1 MSGPEPPPGAAKL
14 GMPKWGLSMTEGK
27 LLDWLVEEG
36 AELAVG
42 DEVAEV
48 ETEKISGVVEA
59 PAAGVLRR
67 RVAEEEQVIPV
78 GGLLGVIAGAE
89 VSDED
94 IDRYVADF
102 EASFVPGEEG
112 EEGAGPQPETVEVA
126 AGALRVLEQGEGDE
140 VIVLLH
146 GFGGDLG
153 NWMFNAE
160 ALAGGRRVLA
170 IDLPGHGGSTKDV
183 GAGDLD
189 ALTDAVTQVL
199 DARGVERAH
208 LAGHSMGG
216 LVAAALAVRAPD
228 RVASLALIA
237 PVGFG
242 EEINAEYIDGF
253 IAARTRRELK
263 PVLALLFSDPGLI
276 TRQLVDDVL
285 RYKRLDGVDDAL
297 GTLASSLFPRG
308 RQARMIAPELG
319 DAGVPVL
326 VVWGAED
333 RVLPASGAER
343 APAGARVE
351 VLEGRGHSPHM
362 EAAGDVNRLLEEF
375 VAGAR
380 V

>member
-1 MSGPEPPPGAAKL
+1 MSGLEPPTGAAKL

-27 LLDWLVEEG
+27 LLGWLVEEG

-67 RVAEEEQVIPV
+67 RVADEGQVIPV

-94 IDRYVADF
+94 VDRYVADF

-112 EEGAGPQPETVEVA
+112 EEGGGPQPETVEVA

-140 VIVLLH
+140 VVVLLH
-146 GFGGDLG
+146 GFGGELG

-160 ALAGGRRVLA
+160 ALAAGRRVLA

-199 DARGVERAH
+199 DARGIERAH

-216 LVAAALAVRAPD
+216 LVAGALAVRAPE
-228 RVASLALIA
+228 RVATLTLIA
-237 PVGFG
+237 PVGLG
-242 EEINAEYIDGF
+242 EEINAEYVDGF

-263 PVLALLFSDPGLI
+263 PVLALLFADPGLI

-297 GTLASSLFPRG
+297 RTLASSLFPDG
-308 RQARMIAPELG
+308 RQARVIAPELG
-319 DAGVPVL
+319 EAGVPVL

-333 RVLPASGAER
+333 RILSASAAER

-351 VLEGRGHSPHM
+351 VLAGRGHSPHM
-362 EAAGDVNRLLEEF
+362 EAAGEVNRLLEEF
-375 VAGAR
+375 LAGAR

>member
-1 MSGPEPPPGAAKL
+1 VSGPEPPPGATKL

-89 VSDED
+89 VSDDD

-153 NWMFNAE
+153 NWMFNTE

-216 LVAAALAVRAPD
+216 LVAAELAVRAPD
-228 RVASLALIA
+228 RVSSLALIA

-297 GTLASSLFPRG
+297 GTLASSLFP
-308 RQARMIAPELG
+308 
-319 DAGVPVL
+319 
-326 VVWGAED
+326 
-333 RVLPASGAER
+333 
-343 APAGARVE
+343 
-351 VLEGRGHSPHM
+351 
-362 EAAGDVNRLLEEF
+362 AAAKHG
-375 VAGAR
+375 
-380 V
+380 